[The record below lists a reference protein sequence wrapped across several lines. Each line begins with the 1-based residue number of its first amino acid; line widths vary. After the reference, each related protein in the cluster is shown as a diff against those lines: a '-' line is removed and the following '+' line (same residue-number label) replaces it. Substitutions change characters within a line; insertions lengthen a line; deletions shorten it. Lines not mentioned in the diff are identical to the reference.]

1 MKIIF
6 TCLLLLCSFTLQ
18 AALYKGVD
26 KEGNVTYSD
35 KPFVNSK
42 KITLPP
48 ITVVSEP
55 KIPAAAEGSAAS
67 EKAENEKNKADKE
80 TKYTHLQI
88 SSPKNKQTIW
98 NSPKLNVTLASR
110 PALNA
115 KNGDY
120 FQLLIDGKA
129 VVRRSPNTTIQLG
142 YIDRGEHKLQAII
155 RNRHGQVVKR
165 SKIIIIY
172 IQRTSIVPRHTK
184 APSASHPHV

>member
-6 TCLLLLCSFTLQ
+6 TCLLLLYSFTLQ

-35 KPFVNSK
+35 KPFVNAK

-55 KIPAAAEGSAAS
+55 EIPPATIKNIPAASKKAKDEKDKAA
-67 EKAENEKNKADKE
+67 KE

-98 NSPKLNVTLASR
+98 NNAKLNVTLASR

-142 YIDRGEHKLQAII
+142 YIDRGEHKLQALI
-155 RNRHGQVVKR
+155 RNKHGRIVRR
-165 SKIIIIY
+165 SKVIIIY
-172 IQRTSIVPRHTK
+172 IQRTSIIPKHTK
-184 APSASHPHV
+184 A

>member
-6 TCLLLLCSFTLQ
+6 TCLLLLYSFTLQ

-35 KPFVNSK
+35 KPFVNAK
-42 KITLPP
+42 EITLPP
-48 ITVVSEP
+48 ITVVNEP
-55 KIPAAAEGSAAS
+55 EMPPAAIKNAPTAA
-67 EKAENEKNKADKE
+67 EKAEDKKVKDEKDKAARE
-80 TKYTHLQI
+80 TKYIYLQI

-98 NSPKLNVTLASR
+98 NGTRLNVKLASK

-129 VVRRSPNTTIQLG
+129 VVRRSPNATIQLG
-142 YIDRGEHKLQAII
+142 YIDRGEHKLQAMI
-155 RNRHGQVVKR
+155 RNKHGRIVKR
-165 SKIIIIY
+165 SKVIIIY
-172 IQRTSIVPRHTK
+172 IQRTSIIPKHTK
-184 APSASHPHV
+184 A